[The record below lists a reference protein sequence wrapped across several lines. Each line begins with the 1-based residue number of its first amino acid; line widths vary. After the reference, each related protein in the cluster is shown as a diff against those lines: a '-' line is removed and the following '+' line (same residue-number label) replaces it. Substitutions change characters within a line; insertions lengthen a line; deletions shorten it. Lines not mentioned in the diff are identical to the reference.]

1 MEARMKPLFLVV
13 LVGAT
18 SLLAYLTGTRRLGLS
33 GHSLRLA
40 LARMLECVGVMV
52 VFFAANLGLGMIL
65 ILSFRTL
72 TPGFAPLY
80 LANDI
85 SLLVFSFLQSLTFTL
100 WWKTQPVNTGGR

>member
-1 MEARMKPLFLVV
+1 MKPLFLVA
-13 LVGAT
+13 LVGVT

-40 LARMLECVGVMV
+40 FARMLECVGMTA

-80 LANDI
+80 LTNDI
-85 SLLVFSFLQSLTFTL
+85 SLVIFSFAQSLTFCW
-100 WWKTQPVNTGGR
+100 WWKIQLVKTREQ